1 MLEISY
7 QLPSTRFQV
16 CSCNIA
22 GYRGISF
29 LQDRGLTLIGIWSK
43 WNRKW
48 KFEYSITCCWTWTS
62 KGLFKYINTVN
73 IIEHDI
79 FKQSLQP
86 GPLLLDSQLEFQLL
100 GLMLSDRMKSW
111 AVIPKILKTFSN
123 PPYFSY
129 MFEIVCQ
136 AVWRA
141 SMAYTKFET
150 CSWNITGFRAIF
162 NSNKLLCFSLPIKC
176 ADVWI

>member
-1 MLEISY
+1 MLEISC

-16 CSCNIA
+16 CSCNTA

-86 GPLLLDSQLEFQLL
+86 GPLLDSQLEFQLL
-100 GLMLSDRMKSW
+100 GLMLSDRMKSSW
-111 AVIPKILKTFSN
+111 KYWKHSQTRHISATCLKLCAKQCGEHPWLTQNLKHIAEILQVLGQFSIVT
-123 PPYFSY
+123 SY
-129 MFEIVCQ
+129 CVLVYQ
-136 AVWRA
+136 
-141 SMAYTKFET
+141 
-150 CSWNITGFRAIF
+150 
-162 NSNKLLCFSLPIKC
+162 
-176 ADVWI
+176 